1 MPETAAPAPANSP
14 QEAEISA
21 ALDRRS
27 VVLVGMMGV
36 GKSTIGRRLAARLR
50 LPFFDADVEIEA
62 AAGMSIP
69 DIFLAHG
76 EPYFRDGEARVIAR
90 LLGSGPAVIATGGG
104 AFTEREETRQRIR
117 DKAVSIWLKADVDV
131 IMKRVK
137 RRADRPLLQTED
149 PVATVSRLL
158 EAREPVYQSADLT
171 ILSRDVPH
179 DRIVDE
185 CIDALHERLCR
196 TRIAGEANND
206 AGDGYNGY
214 NGRDERHAMTAP
226 LKHSDPI
233 TVDVALGDRAYDII
247 IGRDVLQSLGTRV
260 AALRPGVR
268 AAIVTDRS
276 VAKHWLE
283 QTQASLAA
291 AGVPASHVVVDEGEG
306 SKSYAGLEKVSE
318 ALIAARI
325 ERNDLVIALG
335 GGVVGD
341 LAGFAAAILRRGVDF
356 VQVPTSLLAQ
366 VDSSVGGKT
375 GINSPQGKN
384 LLGAFHQPVLVIADT
399 SVLDTLSPRQF
410 RSGYAEVAKYGVLG
424 DEAFFAWLEANHAG
438 IFSGGAAREH
448 AIATSC
454 RAKAAIVSRDERET
468 GERALLNLG
477 HTFGHALEAATG
489 FSDRLFHGEG
499 VAVGMVL
506 AAEFSAQLGMISEA
520 DAARVERHLASVG
533 LPTHLQDI
541 AGFAQEGL
549 ADADAMMALMAQDKK
564 VKRGKLTFILLEA
577 IGRAVIANDVEPSLV
592 RDFLKA
598 KLAKS

>member
-1 MPETAAPAPANSP
+1 ML
-14 QEAEISA
+14 I
-21 ALDRRS
+21 
-27 VVLVGMMGV
+27 GMMGA

-50 LPFFDADVEIEA
+50 MPFLDADVEIEA
-62 AAGMSIP
+62 AASMSIP
-69 DIFLAHG
+69 EIFVTHG
-76 EPYFRDGEARVIAR
+76 ETYFRDGEVRVIAR
-90 LLGSGPAVIATGGG
+90 LLNSGPAVIATGGG
-104 AFTEREETRQRIR
+104 AFMREETRQRIS
-117 DKAVSIWLKADVDV
+117 DKAVSIWLKADADV
-131 IMKRVK
+131 IMKRVR

-149 PVATVSRLL
+149 PAATVSRLL
-158 EAREPVYQSADLT
+158 EAREPVYRGADLT
-171 ILSRDVPH
+171 ILSRDIPH

-185 CIDALHERLCR
+185 CLDALHDLLCR
-196 TRIAGEANND
+196 KHCAGGPKND
-206 AGDGYNGY
+206 ANDGYNGY

-226 LKHSDPI
+226 LKHSDPM

-247 IGRDVLQSLGTRV
+247 IGRDVLQSLGARV

-268 AAIVTDRS
+268 TAIVTDRT
-276 VAKHWLE
+276 VAGHWLE
-283 QTQASLAA
+283 QTQASLVA
-291 AGVPASHVVVDEGEG
+291 AGVPTSHVVVDEGEG
-306 SKSYAGLEKVSE
+306 SKTYAGLEKVCE
-318 ALIAARI
+318 ALIAAKI

-410 RSGYAEVAKYGVLG
+410 RAGYAEVAKYGVLG

-499 VAVGMVL
+499 VSVGMVL
-506 AAEFSAQLGMISEA
+506 AAEFSAGLGMIPQA

-549 ADADAMMALMAQDKK
+549 ADADTLMALMAQDKK

-577 IGRAVIANDVEPSLV
+577 VGRAVIANDVEPSLV

-598 KLAKS
+598 KLTKS

>member
-1 MPETAAPAPANSP
+1 
-14 QEAEISA
+14 
-21 ALDRRS
+21 
-27 VVLVGMMGV
+27 
-36 GKSTIGRRLAARLR
+36 
-50 LPFFDADVEIEA
+50 
-62 AAGMSIP
+62 
-69 DIFLAHG
+69 
-76 EPYFRDGEARVIAR
+76 
-90 LLGSGPAVIATGGG
+90 
-104 AFTEREETRQRIR
+104 
-117 DKAVSIWLKADVDV
+117 
-131 IMKRVK
+131 
-137 RRADRPLLQTED
+137 
-149 PVATVSRLL
+149 
-158 EAREPVYQSADLT
+158 
-171 ILSRDVPH
+171 
-179 DRIVDE
+179 
-185 CIDALHERLCR
+185 
-196 TRIAGEANND
+196 
-206 AGDGYNGY
+206 
-214 NGRDERHAMTAP
+214 MTAP
-226 LKHSDPI
+226 LRHSDPI
-233 TVDVALGDRAYDII
+233 TVDVALGDRTYDII
-247 IGRDVLQSLGTRV
+247 IGRDVLPSLGSRV

-268 AAIVTDRS
+268 TAIVTDRT

-283 QTQASLAA
+283 QAEASLSS
-291 AGVPASHVVVDEGEG
+291 AGIATSRIIVEEGEG

-318 ALIAARI
+318 ALVAARI

-410 RSGYAEVAKYGVLG
+410 RAGYAEVAKYGILG
-424 DEAFFAWLEANHAG
+424 DEAFFGWLEANAAD

-499 VAVGMVL
+499 VSVGMVL
-506 AAEFSAQLGMISEA
+506 AAEFSASLGMISQDDA
-520 DAARVERHLASVG
+520 DRVERHLAAVG
-533 LPTHLQDI
+533 LPTRLQDI
-541 AGFAQEGL
+541 AGFTQEGL
-549 ADADAMMALMAQDKK
+549 ADADALLALMAQDKK

-577 IGRAVIANDVEPSLV
+577 VGRAVIANDVEPALV
-592 RDFLKA
+592 RDFLNA
-598 KLAKS
+598 KLANT